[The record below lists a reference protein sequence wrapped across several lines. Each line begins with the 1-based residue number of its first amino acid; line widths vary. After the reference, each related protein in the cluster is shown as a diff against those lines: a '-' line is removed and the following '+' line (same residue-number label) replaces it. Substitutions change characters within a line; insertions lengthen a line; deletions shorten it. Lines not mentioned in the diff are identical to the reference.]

1 MPEPPHKSG
10 GNMGNSLDSVELLP
24 EPDDPR
30 ILSAIDP
37 SAVGF
42 QDDWRAEITGWAPL
56 KPTPITRVRGKR
68 FLVTNG
74 VLFAIFAILLL
85 WVWQAG
91 YFVIEVPPG
100 DSKWAIEQSGFYDEE
115 VENLNGEGI
124 KVCMVDTGID
134 LSNPAFSSV
143 EVTFKDMIENSP
155 TPVDYG
161 YLAHGTLM
169 AGLLVAKG
177 HQNGLAT
184 GVELAVVASLGDDG
198 TGMNTAEESRV
209 AQAIQWCIDDFS
221 AHIISLSL
229 GGAQNEAMSREGP
242 SVSVVRR
249 AVDNGI
255 FVVAAAGNDGGSDD
269 DGRVS
274 VPSNVP
280 RVISVGASVK
290 GGGVWK
296 NSSLGSQ
303 TTSDGEFRTNP
314 NLKPEILAP
323 GENIVSTGVGDT
335 WYTSSGTSDSTVFV
349 TAALALILQD
359 QPRFLPTSDSD
370 GNCIDEVKSALRRST
385 INSDGTISHDNKA
398 GYGELNVVQWL
409 NEARKIAEC

>member
-1 MPEPPHKSG
+1 M
-10 GNMGNSLDSVELLP
+10 
-24 EPDDPR
+24 R
-30 ILSAIDP
+30 
-37 SAVGF
+37 
-42 QDDWRAEITGWAPL
+42 R
-56 KPTPITRVRGKR
+56 
-68 FLVTNG
+68 
-74 VLFAIFAILLL
+74 
-85 WVWQAG
+85 
-91 YFVIEVPPG
+91 
-100 DSKWAIEQSGFYDEE
+100 
-115 VENLNGEGI
+115 GI
-124 KVCMVDTGID
+124 KT
-134 LSNPAFSSV
+134 A
-143 EVTFKDMIENSP
+143 
-155 TPVDYG
+155 
-161 YLAHGTLM
+161 
-169 AGLLVAKG
+169 
-177 HQNGLAT
+177 LAT

-323 GENIVSTGVGDT
+323 GENIVSTGIGDT

-349 TAALALILQD
+349 SSI
-359 QPRFLPTSDSD
+359 S
-370 GNCIDEVKSALRRST
+370 IDTPRST
-385 INSDGTISHDNKA
+385 KISTRPQIQMELVLMKLNLHCEEAQLTQTEQFLTIIRQDMVN
-398 GYGELNVVQWL
+398 
-409 NEARKIAEC
+409 